1 MRTVVSVVVGIVRGP
16 LRDVLLSKR
25 KPEAIEAGLWEFPG
39 GKIESGELPLQALA
53 RELYEEVGVI
63 PSVAVPTLDY
73 SYAHKHYDLNIFVY
87 DVLKWTG
94 NVRSREGQ
102 EIRWVN
108 TSELKKY
115 DMPIPNRQIKIA
127 AILPRHSLV
136 TAPFV
141 GEEESYLKRIEL
153 CLRGGVRLIQF
164 RPKISDKI
172 ILLKLAKRVSFLC
185 KKFDALV
192 MLNVAMF
199 ADRFQ
204 ELAQYFD
211 GVHFPSRELLRL
223 SKRPMPSSILISAS
237 CHNRTELLKAQEVG
251 FDFVYL
257 SPVLSPTSYSAST
270 YLGWDRSADLVKRS
284 ELPTYGLGGMT
295 ASDIS
300 TACNVGLHGISMVS
314 ELWDSKDPGY
324 TVGEIEKELFA
335 FRV

>member
-1 MRTVVSVVVGIVRGP
+1 MRRVVSVVVGIIRGS

-39 GKIESGELPLQALA
+39 GKIESGEMPLQALT

-94 NVRSREGQ
+94 NVQSREGQ

-108 TSELKKY
+108 SSELEKY
-115 DMPIPNRQIKIA
+115 DMPVPNKPIKIA
-127 AILPRHSLV
+127 TILPHYSLV

-141 GEEESYLKRIEL
+141 GEEEAYLKRIEL
-153 CLRGGVRLIQF
+153 CLIAGVRLIQF
-164 RPKISDKI
+164 RPGISDRI
-172 ILLKLAKRVSFLC
+172 LLLKLAKRVSILC

-192 MLNVAMF
+192 MFNITMF
-199 ADRFQ
+199 VDQFR
-204 ELAQYFD
+204 ELVQYFD
-211 GVHFPSRELLRL
+211 GVHFPSRELLKL
-223 SKRPMPSSILISAS
+223 SKRPVPSSVLISAS
-237 CHNRTELLKAQEVG
+237 CHNQAELLKAQEVG
-251 FDFVYL
+251 LDFVYL
-257 SPVLSPTSYSAST
+257 SPVLSPVSHSAFT
-270 YLGWDRSADLVKRS
+270 YLGWDRSVDLVNYS

-295 ASDIS
+295 AADIS
-300 TACNVGLHGISMVS
+300 RACSIGLHGISMVS
-314 ELWDSKDPGY
+314 ELWHSKDPSY